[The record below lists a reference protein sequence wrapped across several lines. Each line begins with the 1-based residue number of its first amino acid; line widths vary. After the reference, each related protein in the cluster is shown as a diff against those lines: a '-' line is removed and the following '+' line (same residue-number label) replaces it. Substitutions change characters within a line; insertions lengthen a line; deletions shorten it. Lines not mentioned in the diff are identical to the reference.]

1 MSYRYKQGDVKDKE
15 LLDAEQVRAS
25 LVEQVG
31 SLQALD
37 RDQLPHDAVDENMIA
52 AGALHQMLPTQV
64 NQENE
69 APYRF
74 TDPATRPATFSF
86 LPAYVYPP
94 GVMFRNYTG
103 GSVIL
108 CSDSIACK
116 GGVIQAEFSCWTWRE
131 TYPDG
136 TNNGALPARYT
147 LTMRVNG
154 RAVASTAAVASH
166 WSNMHLVGT
175 TVAPEGAV
183 QVTVEWSLTGL
194 DSAGLSGQKDIP
206 QLCVGGTALLIQNRR
221 V

>member
-52 AGALHQMLPTQV
+52 AGALHQMLPTQA

-94 GVMFRNYTG
+94 GVMFRSYTG

-136 TNNGALPARYT
+136 TNDGALPARYT

-194 DSAGLSGQKDIP
+194 DSAGLSNQKDIP
-206 QLCVGGTALLIQNRR
+206 QLCVGGTTLLIQNRR